1 MGNGLQEKCSSGH
14 FFLHLFCLKI
24 CKTFKNVGIFAQKMK
39 KNGRKSDFFVKKFGK
54 PLMFGI
60 YLQKIT
66 EICGEKL
73 KKMIKTLG
81 QKSLCH
87 YLCTR
92 FWNFD
97 DKTGDKNLHM

>member
-1 MGNGLQEKCSSGH
+1 
-14 FFLHLFCLKI
+14 
-24 CKTFKNVGIFAQKMK
+24 
-39 KNGRKSDFFVKKFGK
+39 
-54 PLMFGI
+54 MFGI

-66 EICGEKL
+66 EMCGEKL

-97 DKTGDKNLHM
+97 DKTGDKNLHMLKIFCTFALDFENHLNHIIN